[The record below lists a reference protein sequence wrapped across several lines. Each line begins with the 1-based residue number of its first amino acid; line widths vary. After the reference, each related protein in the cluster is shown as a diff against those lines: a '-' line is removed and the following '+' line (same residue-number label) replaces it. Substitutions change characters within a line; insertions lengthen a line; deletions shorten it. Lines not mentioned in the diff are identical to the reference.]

1 MNDPLEH
8 DVYTA
13 VNISHLPC
21 LELFASYFSGCA
33 GVSKIILIK
42 MPGILM
48 FIITLSNLMVFLT
61 ECYVLVI

>member
-21 LELFASYFSGCA
+21 LESFASYFSGCA
-33 GVSKIILIK
+33 GVSKIILIE
-42 MPGILM
+42 MPA
-48 FIITLSNLMVFLT
+48 F
-61 ECYVLVI
+61 

>member
-21 LELFASYFSGCA
+21 WELFASYFSGCA

-42 MPGILM
+42 MPAFWCLLLLYQI
-48 FIITLSNLMVFLT
+48 
-61 ECYVLVI
+61 